1 MPKTNEP
8 KNNFSE
14 LKEKFEET
22 QKELL
27 YLKAENEYLKGLRRL
42 RMEQQML
49 ENPELF
55 TPSKDI
61 SSSH

>member
-8 KNNFSE
+8 KNNFPE
-14 LKEKFEET
+14 LKEKLEKIK
-22 QKELL
+22 KELL

-42 RMEQQML
+42 RMEQRMR

-55 TPSKDI
+55 TTSKDRL
-61 SSSH
+61 SSH